1 MIKMPVEK
9 SDVAV
14 IGAGIIGICCAIF
27 LQEQGFKVT
36 LVDRDPP
43 VMGASKGN
51 AGHFAT
57 EQVLPLASPQLL
69 WQLPSILLNPLGPV
83 AIQWRYIFKIMPW
96 WLRFLRQMSKRK
108 YQQNSQGIAA
118 LNNNALVIYQ
128 ELLSRTG
135 LKGLIRSQGSML
147 VFETQRAYL
156 SYLKQLE
163 VMQAHGVQ
171 YELMS
176 GAQVLKSEPALNTN
190 IKAGIFFSD
199 TWHTINP
206 SQFATQLFNYFRRAG
221 GQFKHAEVLEL
232 TRKHNDRQQGIKI
245 KTTMGKSWWVPRVV
259 LATGAWSK
267 PWVYQLTGKK
277 IPLDT
282 ERGYHLHLQGLQN
295 VISIPITSGE
305 RKFIMT
311 PMSEGLRL
319 AGTVEF
325 AGLSLPPNMRR
336 AKMLLPHAQ
345 ALLPGLPEQ
354 KISASQCWMGCR
366 PSLPDSLPIIDE
378 DEGVYFAFGHQHLG
392 LTQAAITALLVSQLV
407 TRQRSEIDLSPYRL
421 SRF

>member
-1 MIKMPVEK
+1 MIKMPVEG
-9 SDVAV
+9 DIAV

-27 LQEQGFKVT
+27 LQEQGFKVV
-36 LVDRDPP
+36 LVDREPP
-43 VMGASKGN
+43 AMGASKGN

-57 EQVLPLASPQLL
+57 EQVLPLASPQLA
-69 WQLPSILLNPLGPV
+69 WQLPSMLLNPFGPV
-83 AIQWRYIFKIMPW
+83 AIQWRYFFKVMPW
-96 WLRFLRQMSKRK
+96 WLRFLRQMSTQK
-108 YQQNSQGIAA
+108 YQQNSNGIAA
-118 LNNNALVIYQ
+118 LNNNALLAYRD
-128 ELLSRTG
+128 LLSRTG
-135 LKGLIRSQGSML
+135 LKTLIRCQGSML

-156 SYLKQLE
+156 SYLNQLKA
-163 VMQAHGVQ
+163 MQAQGVQ

-176 GAQVLKSEPALNTN
+176 GACVLKSEPALNTN
-190 IKAGIFFSD
+190 IKAGIFFPD
-199 TWHTINP
+199 TWHTVNP
-206 SQFATQLFNYFRRAG
+206 WQFATQLFNYFRREG
-221 GQFKHAEVLEL
+221 GLFKQAEVLEL
-232 TRKHNDRQQGIKI
+232 RRKHNGKHQGIKV
-245 KTTMGKSWWVPRVV
+245 KTTTGKSWWVPRLV

-282 ERGYHLHLQGLQN
+282 ERGYHLNLQGYQN
-295 VISIPITSGE
+295 IITMPVTSGE

-311 PMSEGLRL
+311 PMNEGLRL

-366 PSLPDSLPIIDE
+366 PSLPDSLPVIDE
-378 DEGVYFAFGHQHLG
+378 DKGVYFAFGHQHLG
-392 LTQAAITALLVSQLV
+392 LTQAAITALLVSHLV
-407 TRQRSEIDLSPYRL
+407 TGKRSNIDLTPYQL